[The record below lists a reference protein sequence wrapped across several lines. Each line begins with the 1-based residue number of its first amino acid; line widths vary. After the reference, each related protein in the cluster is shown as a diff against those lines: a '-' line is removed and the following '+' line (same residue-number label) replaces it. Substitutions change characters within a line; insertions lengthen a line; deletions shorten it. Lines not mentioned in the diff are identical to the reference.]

1 MANDPPT
8 KMIIGL
14 PKGSLEQ
21 ATYDLFAKAGYVIS
35 PSRRSYYPGIDDP
48 DLSLILLRPQEMARY
63 VEQGNLDCG
72 LTGKDW
78 ILENGSDVHEI
89 CELEYSKA
97 TTNPVRWV
105 LAVHED
111 APFQKP
117 EDLQGKSIAT
127 EAVNMT
133 RRFLEQKGIQAHV
146 EFSWGATEVKCPGLV
161 DAIVELTE
169 TGSSLRANRLRII
182 ATITESTTRFIANHA
197 AWKDAAKRTKMEHL
211 AMLLQGALLARKK
224 VGIKLNVA
232 AGALDAVTAI
242 LPSLKQPTIS
252 HLKDKDWFAIEV
264 VVDEKTVRELMPRLK
279 QAGACDIIEYPLNKV
294 IP

>member
-1 MANDPPT
+1 MAQEAQ
-8 KMIIGL
+8 KKLVIGL

-21 ATYDLFAKAGYVIS
+21 ATYDLFGKAGYVIS

-48 DLSLILLRPQEMARY
+48 ELSLILLRPQEMSRY
-63 VEQGNLDCG
+63 VAQGNLDCG

-78 ILENGSDVHEI
+78 ILENGADVHEI

-111 APFQKP
+111 APYQKP
-117 EDLQGKSIAT
+117 EDLRGKTIAT

-133 RRFLEQKGIQAHV
+133 RRFFEQQKIAVQI

-182 ATITESTTRFIANHA
+182 ATLAESTTRFIANHA
-197 AWKDAAKRTKMEHL
+197 AWGDAWKRTKMEHL

-224 VGIKLNVA
+224 VGIKLNVQA
-232 AGALDAVTAI
+232 KALDAVTGI

-264 VVDEKTVRELMPRLK
+264 VVDEKTVRELIPRLK

-294 IP
+294 IE

>member
-1 MANDPPT
+1 MAQEAQ
-8 KMIIGL
+8 KKLVIGL

-21 ATYDLFAKAGYVIS
+21 ATYDLFGKAGYVIS

-48 DLSLILLRPQEMARY
+48 ELSLILLRPQEMSRY
-63 VEQGNLDCG
+63 VAQGNLDCG

-78 ILENGSDVHEI
+78 ILENGADVHEI

-111 APFQKP
+111 APYQKP
-117 EDLQGKSIAT
+117 EDLRGKTIAT

-133 RRFLEQKGIQAHV
+133 RRFFEQQKIAVQI

-182 ATITESTTRFIANHA
+182 ATLAESTTRFIANHA
-197 AWKDAAKRTKMEHL
+197 AWGDAWKRTKMEHL

-224 VGIKLNVA
+224 VGIKLNVQA
-232 AGALDAVTAI
+232 KALDAVTGI

-264 VVDEKTVRELMPRLK
+264 VVDEKTVRELIPRLK

-294 IP
+294 IA